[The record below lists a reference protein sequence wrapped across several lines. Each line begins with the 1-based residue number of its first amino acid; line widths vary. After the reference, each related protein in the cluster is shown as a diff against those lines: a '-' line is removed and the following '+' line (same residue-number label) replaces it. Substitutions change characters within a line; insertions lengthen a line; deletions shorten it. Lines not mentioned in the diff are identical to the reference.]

1 MGINIEIGGLDNI
14 LGNLENIS
22 SKLDGA
28 VQNGVAKGGKA
39 IQAQCKGEC
48 PVGDTGHLRNSIVEE
63 TIGGDGKYTS
73 EIGPTADYGI
83 YVELGTGIYAG
94 GRQTPWRYQDSKGQW
109 HTTRGQRRHPYME
122 PGFEAGKDEA
132 VEILT
137 NEVQKAIN

>member
-1 MGINIEIGGLDNI
+1 MGINIEIDGLDNI
-14 LGNLENIS
+14 LDNLENIS

-39 IQAQCKGEC
+39 IQAQCKAEC
-48 PVGDTGHLRNSIVEE
+48 PVDTGELRNSIVEE
-63 TIGGDGKYTS
+63 TTGGGGKYTS
-73 EIGPTADYGI
+73 EIGPTVDYGI
-83 YVELGTGIYAG
+83 YVEMGTGIYAG
-94 GRQTPWRYQDSKGQW
+94 ERQTPWRYQDSKGQW
-109 HTTRGQRRHPYME
+109 HTTRGQRPQPYME

>member
-1 MGINIEIGGLDNI
+1 MGINIEIDGLDNI
-14 LGNLENIS
+14 LDNLENIS

-39 IQAQCKGEC
+39 IQAQCKAEC
-48 PVGDTGHLRNSIVEE
+48 PVDTGELRNSIVEE
-63 TIGGDGKYTS
+63 TTGGGGKYTS
-73 EIGPTADYGI
+73 EIGPTVDYGI
-83 YVELGTGIYAG
+83 YVEMGTGIYAG

-109 HTTRGQRRHPYME
+109 HTTRGQRPQPYME

-137 NEVQKAIN
+137 HEVQKAIN

>member
-1 MGINIEIGGLDNI
+1 MGINIEIDGLDNI
-14 LGNLENIS
+14 LDNLENIS

-28 VQNGVAKGGKA
+28 VHNGVEKGGNA
-39 IQAQCKGEC
+39 IQAQCKAEC
-48 PVGDTGHLRNSIVEE
+48 PVDTGELRNSIVEE
-63 TIGGDGKYTS
+63 TTGGGGEYTS
-73 EIGPTADYGI
+73 EIGPTVDYGI
-83 YVELGTGIYAG
+83 YVEMGTGIYAG

-109 HTTRGQRRHPYME
+109 HTTRGQRPQPYME

>member
-1 MGINIEIGGLDNI
+1 MGINIEIDGLDNI
-14 LGNLENIS
+14 LDNLENIS

-28 VQNGVAKGGKA
+28 VQNGVAKGGIC
-39 IQAQCKGEC
+39 IQAQCKAEC
-48 PVGDTGHLRNSIVEE
+48 PVDTGELRNSIVEE
-63 TIGGDGKYTS
+63 TTGGGGKYTS
-73 EIGPTADYGI
+73 EIGPTVDYGI
-83 YVELGTGIYAG
+83 YVEMGTGIYAG

-109 HTTRGQRRHPYME
+109 HTTRGQRPQPYME

>member
-1 MGINIEIGGLDNI
+1 MGINIEIDGLDNI
-14 LGNLENIS
+14 LDNLENIS

-39 IQAQCKGEC
+39 IQAQCKAEC
-48 PVGDTGHLRNSIVEE
+48 PVDTGELRNSIVEE
-63 TIGGDGKYTS
+63 TTGGGGKYTS
-73 EIGPTADYGI
+73 EIGPTVDYGI
-83 YVELGTGIYAG
+83 YVEMGTGIYAG
-94 GRQTPWRYQDSKGQW
+94 GRQTPWRYQDSKGQC
-109 HTTRGQRRHPYME
+109 HTTRGQRPQPYME

>member
-1 MGINIEIGGLDNI
+1 MGINIEIDGLDNI
-14 LGNLENIS
+14 LDNLENIS

-39 IQAQCKGEC
+39 IQAQCKAEC
-48 PVGDTGHLRNSIVEE
+48 PVDTGELRNSIVEE
-63 TIGGDGKYTS
+63 TTGGGGEYPS
-73 EIGPTADYGI
+73 EIGPTVDYGI
-83 YVELGTGIYAG
+83 YVEMGTGIYAG

-109 HTTRGQRRHPYME
+109 HTTRGQRPQPSME

>member
-1 MGINIEIGGLDNI
+1 MGINIEIDGLDNI
-14 LGNLENIS
+14 LDNLENIS

-39 IQAQCKGEC
+39 IQAQCKAEC
-48 PVGDTGHLRNSIVEE
+48 PVDTGELRNSIVEE
-63 TIGGDGKYTS
+63 TTGGGGKYTS
-73 EIGPTADYGI
+73 EIGPTVDYGI
-83 YVELGTGIYAG
+83 YVEMGTGIYAG
-94 GRQTPWRYQDSKGQW
+94 GGQTPWRYQDCKGQW
-109 HTTRGQRRHPYME
+109 HTTRGQRPQPYME